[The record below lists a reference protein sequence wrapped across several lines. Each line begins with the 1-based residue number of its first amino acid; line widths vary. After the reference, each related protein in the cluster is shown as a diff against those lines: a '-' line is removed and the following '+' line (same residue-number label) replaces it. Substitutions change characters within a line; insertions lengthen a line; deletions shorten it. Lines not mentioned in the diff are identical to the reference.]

1 MEVLVGA
8 FNQENDL
15 SRGLL
20 CDGDN
25 IADGSFTAL
34 MLTVFSVCYADFAV
48 YTILD
53 LVRLVEPGVV
63 SEHAALAAWMGRVE
77 QLPGVKQYLDT
88 RPVCT
93 GIGVAPKLQPKE

>member
-1 MEVLVGA
+1 
-8 FNQENDL
+8 
-15 SRGLL
+15 
-20 CDGDN
+20 
-25 IADGSFTAL
+25 

-77 QLPGVKQYLDT
+77 QLPRVKQYLDT